1 MPTKTNWAEAVQPL
15 IKKYKSKR
23 HPLEYNNTYQLL
35 VMVVLSAQDSDKN
48 INNLAP
54 AFFNAYPDMASL
66 ARTNYDDLI
75 HHISKVR
82 NFGNKA
88 RWLMETAQKIK
99 TDANIP
105 LTMEG
110 LTSLAGIGR
119 KSANV
124 IMRETGAK
132 AVGVIVDLHV
142 LRVAPRL
149 GIATGTDPKKIEKQI
164 MEVIPEKDWGQIGMA
179 FSFLGRET
187 CRPTHPKHDEC
198 VLSSVCEYC
207 KEHQGG
213 GVNKVV
219 KEKEKKPVAVKK
231 KAAKAVVKPETKK
244 ITSAKKKAT
253 KTKAT
258 AKRNPKK

>member
-15 IKKYKSKR
+15 IKKYKNKR

-35 VMVVLSAQDSDKN
+35 VMVVLSAQDSDRN

-88 RWLMETAQKIK
+88 RWLIETAQKIK
-99 TDANIP
+99 TDKNIP

-110 LTSLAGIGR
+110 LTALAGIGR

-124 IMRETGAK
+124 IMRETGTK

-142 LRVAPRL
+142 VRVAPRL

-164 MEVIPEKDWGQIGMA
+164 MDVIPEKYWGQIGMA

-187 CRPTHPKHDEC
+187 CRPTNPKHDEC
-198 VLSSVCEYC
+198 VLSSVCEYG
-207 KEHQGG
+207 KQHQGKG
-213 GVNKVV
+213 IKPVV
-219 KEKEKKPVAVKK
+219 KEKEKKPVVVKK
-231 KAAKAVVKPETKK
+231 KVAKTVVKPKAKK
-244 ITSAKKKAT
+244 TAVTKKKAT
-253 KTKAT
+253 KTKAV
-258 AKRNPKK
+258 AKRKPKK